1 MVSHIKDK
9 EKLFFYFLYYF
20 FKNTDFSKI
29 ISGSAQPQ
37 ITRQ

>member
-9 EKLFFYFLYYF
+9 EKLNFYFLYYF